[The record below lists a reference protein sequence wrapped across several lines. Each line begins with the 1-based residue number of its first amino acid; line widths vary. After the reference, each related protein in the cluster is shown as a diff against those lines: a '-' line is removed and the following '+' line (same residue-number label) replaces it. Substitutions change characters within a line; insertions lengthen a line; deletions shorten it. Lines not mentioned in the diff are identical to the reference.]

1 MMAITGMNIDKF
13 RKFGWRF
20 FDLLK
25 VFVKEHRENME
36 GVDMSQLQSQYN
48 SQAPI
53 DVPGQDDDEENYI
66 DSEDDEDYAQTGERS
81 EYFASGNA
89 NFQPP
94 GMSQAQRALMEQVAS
109 ATGSGSGGSS
119 SKATS
124 GARVKKAYSAGP
136 RRGAKRA
143 GGASG
148 SSTRRKSSGGKRFS
162 GGSAE
167 GAAGRG
173 GRSAGSGRGAR
184 GGRGSASIIRPM
196 S

>member
-1 MMAITGMNIDKF
+1 MAITGMNIDKF
-13 RKFGWRF
+13 HKFGWRF

-25 VFVKEHRENME
+25 KYVKEHRENME
-36 GVDMSQLQSQYN
+36 GADMSQFQSQCL
-48 SQAPI
+48 QAPI
-53 DVPGQDDDEENYI
+53 DVAGQDEVEENYI
-66 DSEDDEDYAQTGERS
+66 DSEDDEDFAQTGERS
-81 EYFASGNA
+81 EYFASGSA

-94 GMSQAQRALMEQVAS
+94 GMSQAQRALMEQVAG
-109 ATGSGSGGSS
+109 ATGGSS

-136 RRGAKRA
+136 RRGTKRA

-162 GGSAE
+162 AGSAASE
-167 GAAGRG
+167 GGAAGRG
-173 GRSAGSGRGAR
+173 GRSAGGGRSAR
-184 GGRGSASIIRPM
+184 GSGRGSASIIRPM